1 MQSIPPAQ
9 HRFAAKDQ
17 CVCWAKVVTPSQAH
31 SSLAFTPQILSIP
44 ARICRATNLDEKQT
58 LQDWTDNREAFLVFS
73 TSFCV
78 SAKPLWRSFQ
88 TRIAIKYFQL
98 PNVLL
103 KWWLSWKTAIKHCL
117 KFCRNGSYLSQLA
130 PKTRHSSKTRQT
142 LKGWKTLRL
151 CVAQTKFAVIRK
163 GIFLTAQSCK
173 NLQHCSAAFWC
184 SFWKPWPIQAQYPDA
199 IFFAIWDD
207 PMMRRHCP
215 YYTAICLMNFRW
227 TSENWFTYLQKFFF
241 SLKTNKF
248 LQVLACHSNINQW
261 QIGNAIYKNLLFKKW
276 NKLGIC
282 NK

>member
-17 CVCWAKVVTPSQAH
+17 CVCWAKVVTPSQAY

-58 LQDWTDNREAFLVFS
+58 LQDWKDKREAFWFSRHLFVF
-73 TSFCV
+73 
-78 SAKPLWRSFQ
+78 PP
-88 TRIAIKYFQL
+88 RIAIKYFQL
-98 PNVLL
+98 PDVLL

-130 PKTRHSSKTRQT
+130 PKTRHSSMTRET

-163 GIFLTAQSCK
+163 SIFLTAQTCK

-227 TSENWFTYLQKFFF
+227 TSENWFTYLQKDFFF
-241 SLKTNKF
+241 IENK
-248 LQVLACHSNINQW
+248 
-261 QIGNAIYKNLLFKKW
+261 QIPSSSGLPFEYKPVANW
-276 NKLGIC
+276 
-282 NK
+282 